1 MDKRIYI
8 IVALSALAALLTY
21 IRENRPPGAVFEM
34 PTLSKKQLPSEKAQQ
49 MADSTLVKLGIDRKQ
64 IRPIKNRNDVK
75 VLYPAGFDAL
85 KFIKA
90 LNDSLKDFDATVFSI
105 ENTKEKTSVV
115 QFKSGDIIIKSYIF
129 SKEPQEVKK
138 GVSPLVKKETKR
150 Q

>member
-1 MDKRIYI
+1 
-8 IVALSALAALLTY
+8 
-21 IRENRPPGAVFEM
+21 
-34 PTLSKKQLPSEKAQQ
+34 